1 MDGYLRSVPMF
12 AAKAYN
18 VGVVAPD
25 GNGARGDGGVEAA
38 MLKQELDCKGGAVG
52 FGMLCLKGGGER
64 DVTSGDDGAEP
75 VGAGRPPENGGSAA
89 VTGVGLPASCPVEG
103 EFVPSVA
110 GLTVDGVRE
119 GGIDCQEGVGLHNFG
134 GD

>member
-1 MDGYLRSVPMF
+1 MDGNLRSVPVC
-12 AAKAYN
+12 AAKAYD
-18 VGVVAPD
+18 VGIVAPD

-52 FGMLCLKGGGER
+52 FSMLCLESGGER

-89 VTGVGLPASCPVEG
+89 VTGVGLPARCPVEG
-103 EFVPSVA
+103 EFVTSVA

-119 GGIDCQEGVGLHNFG
+119 GGINCQEGVGLHNFG